1 MSWAMGQTRL
11 GRLSGDSTLSSR
23 PLKKGTSCLEHSKP
37 KKEENTVSMM
47 VFNKNI
53 YLIRYRYIMEDT
65 SVKMSI
71 ADPNYLF
78 IYFIFFADPDPAESA
93 YADSERDPVHVHG
106 EI

>member
-1 MSWAMGQTRL
+1 MGQTRL
-11 GRLSGDSTLSSR
+11 GRLSGESTLSSR

-47 VFNKNI
+47 VFNRTYI
-53 YLIRYRYIMEDT
+53 FIRDRYIMEET

-78 IYFIFFADPDPAESA
+78 I
-93 YADSERDPVHVHG
+93 
-106 EI
+106 